1 MNIKFVFFGTDDFS
15 VIVLEQLKK
24 AGFPPALIVTVPDH
38 PKGRGLLLTHPP
50 AKLWALRQGIPI
62 LQPETLDS
70 AFNLQLTTYNLQLG
84 VVASYGLIIPKSILI
99 IPKHGTLNVH
109 PSLLPKYRGA
119 TPIESQILS
128 DEKEVGVTIMLMDEK
143 VDHGPLLRQRKFPIS
158 NFPACQSAGRQFPDD
173 TQDSKMPNTPKLRKM
188 LAEKGGKLLAEAMP
202 KWVAGEI
209 EAKPQDD
216 SQATYTKKFTK
227 AEGEIDLNDDSYK
240 NFLKIRAFDSPY
252 FFAEVGADQRGK
264 KRMRVIVKDA
274 KFENEKL
281 LITRVIPEGK
291 KEMSYEEFLRGYK

>member
-38 PKGRGLLLTHPP
+38 PKGRGLLLTPPP

-158 NFPACQSAGRQFPDD
+158 NFPSRPIWGQAIPRRYTGFQNAKH
-173 TQDSKMPNTPKLRKM
+173 TKTPKD
-188 LAEKGGKLLAEAMP
+188 AGGKGGKIAC
-202 KWVAGEI
+202 GG
-209 EAKPQDD
+209 D
-216 SQATYTKKFTK
+216 
-227 AEGEIDLNDDSYK
+227 
-240 NFLKIRAFDSPY
+240 
-252 FFAEVGADQRGK
+252 AEVGCGRD
-264 KRMRVIVKDA
+264 
-274 KFENEKL
+274 
-281 LITRVIPEGK
+281 
-291 KEMSYEEFLRGYK
+291 